1 MMRPNIRRLDKAKR
15 LAYFDEAAHYTP
27 YVATQAGDALFLV
40 KTEDKHIARSLFGK
54 QSRGELAVLGRAAA
68 AVRGLFGDA
77 HVAERMFVDV
87 GANIGTTSIP
97 AVLSEGFAS
106 AVAIEPEP
114 ENVRVLR
121 LNVLLN
127 DLDDRIT
134 VLPVA
139 VSDAVGESEL
149 VVTPDRAGK
158 HWLAANQTT
167 RERKRSGRERETLTV
182 KTITV
187 DRLAETGEID
197 VDRTGLMWIDA
208 EAHEGHI
215 LAGAT
220 ALLERGTPLVLEWN
234 PSNLDKVGD
243 RGRLQ
248 DAVAEHYT
256 HFAGMHRNPN
266 PNQPSFPLQTADCLP
281 AYAERFLN
289 PDNFLNKT
297 DILVLRL
304 TDEQA
309 ASVRSVDEFI
319 RFTRAYEADDSSAEQ
334 HQPADRPPLL
344 RRLLGR
350 E

>member
-127 DLDDRIT
+127 DLDERIT
-134 VLPVA
+134 VA
-139 VSDAVGESEL
+139 AGGGVG
-149 VVTPDRAGK
+149 R
-158 HWLAANQTT
+158 
-167 RERKRSGRERETLTV
+167 
-182 KTITV
+182 
-187 DRLAETGEID
+187 
-197 VDRTGLMWIDA
+197 
-208 EAHEGHI
+208 
-215 LAGAT
+215 
-220 ALLERGTPLVLEWN
+220 
-234 PSNLDKVGD
+234 
-243 RGRLQ
+243 RGRVG
-248 DAVAEHYT
+248 ARGH
-256 HFAGMHRNPN
+256 AGPRRQALASRQPN
-266 PNQPSFPLQTADCLP
+266 HSRA
-281 AYAERFLN
+281 
-289 PDNFLNKT
+289 
-297 DILVLRL
+297 
-304 TDEQA
+304 QA
-309 ASVRSVDEFI
+309 
-319 RFTRAYEADDSSAEQ
+319 
-334 HQPADRPPLL
+334 
-344 RRLLGR
+344 LGP
-350 E
+350 